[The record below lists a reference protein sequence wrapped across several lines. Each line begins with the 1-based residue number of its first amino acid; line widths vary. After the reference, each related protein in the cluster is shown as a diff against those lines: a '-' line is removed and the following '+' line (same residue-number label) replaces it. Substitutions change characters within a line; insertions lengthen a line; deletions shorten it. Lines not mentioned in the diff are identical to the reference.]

1 MNKVG
6 RSQRVPQASKPYVGT
21 RDVHI
26 PRDLEKKLQNSNN
39 PNRVVLSTKSYNYP
53 NGVNIKQTQSAHIE
67 NNQLKRIQT
76 TTSKSSSRQ
85 PPLRSMD
92 TSHILD
98 TNINPYTGK
107 PVNPVTAN
115 HIASMPLNYKADPE
129 LKRDLWYQEHVGM
142 TTPQPKGGGDP
153 IKLHLYQD
161 IRDPLTEAD
170 KAWSKE
176 PSKKWWEDP
185 F

>member
-1 MNKVG
+1 MKKV
-6 RSQRVPQASKPYVGT
+6 RFQKAPQASKPYVGT

-26 PRDLEKKLQNSNN
+26 PRDLERKLHNSNN
-39 PNRVVLSTKSYNYP
+39 PNRVVSSTDPS
-53 NGVNIKQTQSAHIE
+53 GVTTSLHIK
-67 NNQLKRIQT
+67 NNQVIGI
-76 TTSKSSSRQ
+76 SKASSRQ
-85 PPLRSMD
+85 PPPFIGSMD

-129 LKRDLWYQEHVGM
+129 LKKDMWYEEISVR
-142 TTPQPKGGGDP
+142 TVEPKGGGDP
-153 IKLHLYQD
+153 HDLWLTTD

>member
-6 RSQRVPQASKPYVGT
+6 RFQKVPQASKPYVGT

-39 PNRVVLSTKSYNYP
+39 PNRVVSSTDPS
-53 NGVNIKQTQSAHIE
+53 GV
-67 NNQLKRIQT
+67 
-76 TTSKSSSRQ
+76 TTSLHIKNNKVIGISKASSRQ
-85 PPLRSMD
+85 PPPLIGSMD

-107 PVNPVTAN
+107 KVHPVTAD
-115 HIASMPLNYKADPE
+115 HIAGMPLNYKADPE
-129 LKRDLWYQEHVGM
+129 LKRDLWYQDHVGM
-142 TTPQPKGGGDP
+142 TTAQPKGGGDP

-161 IRDPLTEAD
+161 IRDPVAEAG
-170 KAWSKE
+170 KAWNKE

>member
-1 MNKVG
+1 MTRGVRISKSRKEAL
-6 RSQRVPQASKPYVGT
+6 RSRKYVGT

-26 PRDLEKKLQNSNN
+26 PRDLKRKLDNSNN
-39 PNRVVLSTKSYNYP
+39 PNRVVSSTDPSGVTKSLH
-53 NGVNIKQTQSAHIE
+53 IK
-67 NNQLKRIQT
+67 NNQVIGI
-76 TTSKSSSRQ
+76 SKASSRSP
-85 PPLRSMD
+85 PPLIGSMD

-107 PVNPVTAN
+107 PVHPVTADLV
-115 HIASMPLNYKADPE
+115 ASMPLNYKADPE
-129 LKRDLWYQEHVGM
+129 LKKDMWYKEHVGY
-142 TTPQPKGGGDP
+142 TTAEPKGGGDP
-153 IKLHLYQD
+153 INIHLHTD

-170 KAWSKE
+170 KAWNKE